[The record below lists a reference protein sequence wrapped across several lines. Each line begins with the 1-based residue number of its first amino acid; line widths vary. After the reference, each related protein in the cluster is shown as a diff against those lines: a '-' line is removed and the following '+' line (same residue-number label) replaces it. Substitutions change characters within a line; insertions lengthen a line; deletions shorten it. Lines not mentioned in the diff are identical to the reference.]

1 MKPGWYRALK
11 KFAVGLVSSVQK
23 MCGRGL
29 VGSRSYKSGYDFDIT
44 SHWLAFESCVVHF
57 FQIRNTLLN
66 DKLLVNNKTCCFEQ
80 QIFISYHILCIF
92 THSKCVC
99 WSEQLRKYFN
109 YICTYLHSL
118 FFLLFV
124 SVCRRNCTVW
134 KKYKTKNIYLPM
146 YLLKKKCFLHFFDI
160 CIFSRDI

>member
-1 MKPGWYRALK
+1 MESWIPPNKLWTRRLAAYEAR
-11 KFAVGLVSSVQK
+11 LVSSVKKICGGVGIERSKNVRARIGRLSLLQK
-23 MCGRGL
+23 W
-29 VGSRSYKSGYDFDIT
+29 VWFDIT

-57 FQIRNTLLN
+57 LQIRNTLLN

-109 YICTYLHSL
+109 YVHTYLYSL

-134 KKYKTKNIYLPM
+134 KKYKTKNIYLP
-146 YLLKKKCFLHFFDI
+146 I
-160 CIFSRDI
+160 C